1 MAEIYF
7 TSDSHVEDEKI
18 ALMRG
23 FDSVQEHKEYIA
35 ERWISTVRKNDIVF
49 DLGDLGIRSPAG
61 ALELYS
67 KFPGIKHFISGNHDE
82 TFPAH
87 KKAYN
92 KHRRYLEVFES
103 VSFCQRLKTHGVEL
117 FLSHMPYTGEHDDR
131 YGNPQEDRY
140 AEFRFPNLG
149 LWNVHGHVHD
159 AWKVRDNMI
168 NVGVEV
174 WPDRLTS
181 IQDILEIVKGNN
193 N

>member
-7 TSDSHVEDEKI
+7 NSDSHGEDEKI

-23 FDSVQEHKEYIA
+23 FTSVQEHMEYIA
-35 ERWISTVRKNDIVF
+35 DRWISSVRKDDIVF
-49 DLGDLGIRSPAG
+49 DLGDLGIRNPDAI
-61 ALELYS
+61 LELY
-67 KFPGIKHFISGNHDE
+67 KKLPGTKHLIWGNHDAG
-82 TFPAH
+82 FPAN

-92 KHRRYLEVFES
+92 KHKRYLEVFES
-103 VSFCQRLKTHGVEL
+103 VSFVQRLKTHGVEL

-131 YGNPQEDRY
+131 FGNAQEDRY

-174 WPDRLTS
+174 WPEKLAS